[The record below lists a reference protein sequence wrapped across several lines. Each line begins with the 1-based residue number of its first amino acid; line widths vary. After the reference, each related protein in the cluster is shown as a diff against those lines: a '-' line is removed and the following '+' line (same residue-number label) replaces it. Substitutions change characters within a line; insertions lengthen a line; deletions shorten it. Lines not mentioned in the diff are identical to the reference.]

1 MEDNDWI
8 FKKLPNWLR
17 WILFLPVA
25 ALGSML
31 VPFITRFTSNWAY
44 GNTQGVLVFDIL
56 QMIVSALGL
65 LAGIYFCVP
74 KHKNAITGFF
84 SIILAIYFSVMT
96 TLFLTRGY
104 PITDS
109 NTIINILSTI
119 ASIVMAYMLLTH
131 KEEQIKSI
139 ESDIED

>member
-17 WILFLPVA
+17 WILVIPVA
-25 ALGSML
+25 LIGSMV
-31 VPFITRFTSNWAY
+31 VPLITRFSSNWAY
-44 GNTQGVLVFDIL
+44 GINTYGILFFDII

-65 LAGIYFCVP
+65 LGGIYFCVP
-74 KHKNAITGFF
+74 KHKNAITGVF
-84 SIILAIYFSVMT
+84 SIILAIYFSIMT

-109 NTIINILSTI
+109 NTIIYILAAI

-131 KEEQIKSI
+131 KG
-139 ESDIED
+139 ESNIQN